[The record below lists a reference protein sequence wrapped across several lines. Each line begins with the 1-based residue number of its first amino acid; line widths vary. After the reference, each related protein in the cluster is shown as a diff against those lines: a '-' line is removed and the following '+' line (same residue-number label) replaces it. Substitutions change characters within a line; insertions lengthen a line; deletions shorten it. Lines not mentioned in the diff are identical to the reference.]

1 VNIPKQ
7 TNMALMS
14 MDQTIPLLLF
24 PRMNAIVGATMSHNI
39 AGDRTLPEN
48 KTPSH
53 IPAVNPKAAMFAP
66 ITKDL
71 DFLNTNNDKS
81 NIGNIITLV

>member
-1 VNIPKQ
+1 
-7 TNMALMS
+7 MALMS

-24 PRMNAIVGATMSHNI
+24 PRMNAIVGATISHNI
-39 AGDRTLPEN
+39 AGDRTFPEN

-53 IPAVNPKAAMFAP
+53 IPAVNPNAAMFAL

-71 DFLNTNNDKS
+71 VLLNTNKDKS